1 VTASPDTPTWD
12 VQQRHVDLR
21 PFALTTPDGT
31 RVLPGGLSRVAMNE
45 GSIVV
50 SSSQDGGAEDTSVLH
65 EP

>member
-1 VTASPDTPTWD
+1 VAASTDTPTWY

-21 PFALTTPDGT
+21 RFALTTPDGT
-31 RVLPGGLSRVAMNE
+31 RVLPGGLSGVAMTE

-50 SSSQDGGAEDTSVLH
+50 SSSQDGGAKDTSVLH

>member
-21 PFALTTPDGT
+21 PFAPTPDGT

-50 SSSQDGGAEDTSVLH
+50 SSSQDGGAKDTSVLH